1 MNSFLIYTKKF
12 FSKKELPKEAYAKK
26 EIISDLR
33 CAKNELDT
41 AMTNFVFAT
50 DPVLID
56 LYSYQIKAAEVKY
69 NYHLTRAKHLS
80 P

>member
-12 FSKKELPKEAYAKK
+12 FPKKDTQKDEPEKK

-33 CAKNELDT
+33 RAKNELET

-69 NYHLTRAKHLS
+69 NYHLTRAKHLA